1 MKPTNVDNVNHPS
14 HYKSKTGLEVIDV
27 ICAFTEDMNGLE
39 GYYTGNVLKYMC
51 RWKKKNGLE
60 DLKKARVYLNWLI
73 DEMEK
78 KQENQRTA
86 DILERKLYVGGANY
100 PTPRPWGCCCKGL
113 REELDKKGF
122 CDTDSAPNNDIIT
135 MVVRDILKSTMNY
148 MYGVNNNNE
157 NEEEKENE

>member
-1 MKPTNVDNVNHPS
+1 MKPTNIDNVNHPS

-27 ICAFTEDMNGLE
+27 IRAFTEDMNGLE

-73 DEMEK
+73 DEVETK
-78 KQENQRTA
+78 PENQRTE
-86 DILERKLYVGGANY
+86 DIIERKLYVGGANY
-100 PTPRPWGCCCKGL
+100 PTPRPCFC
-113 REELDKKGF
+113 EGF
-122 CDTDSAPNNDIIT
+122 RSTDSVPSNDILT
-135 MVVRDILKSTMNY
+135 MVVRDILKLTMNY

-157 NEEEKENE
+157 NEEEEKENK

>member
-1 MKPTNVDNVNHPS
+1 MEQKKVDNVNHPN

-27 ICAFTEDMNGLE
+27 IRAFTEDMNGLE

-78 KQENQRTA
+78 KPEKPENGRYPWT
-86 DILERKLYVGGANY
+86 LYEPQTVLLNTNTCVCEGVKED
-100 PTPRPWGCCCKGL
+100 PEC
-113 REELDKKGF
+113 F
-122 CDTDSAPNNDIIT
+122 DTDHLSNSNDIVT
-135 MVVRDILKSTMNY
+135 MVVRDIVKAAMNEL
-148 MYGVNNNNE
+148 YGANNE
-157 NEEEKENE
+157 KEEKENK

>member
-1 MKPTNVDNVNHPS
+1 MKSTNMDNVNHPS

-27 ICAFTEDMNGLE
+27 IRAFTEDMNGLE

-73 DEMEK
+73 DEIEK
-78 KQENQRTA
+78 KPENQRTE

-100 PTPRPWGCCCKGL
+100 PTLTPCCCEGL

-122 CDTDSAPNNDIIT
+122 CDTDSVPNNDIVT
-135 MVVRDILKSTMNY
+135 MVVRDILKLTINY

>member
-1 MKPTNVDNVNHPS
+1 MEQKKVDNVNHPN

-27 ICAFTEDMNGLE
+27 IRAFTEDMNGLE

-73 DEMEK
+73 DEIEK
-78 KQENQRTA
+78 KPENQRTE

-100 PTPRPWGCCCKGL
+100 PTPRPCFCEGL

-122 CDTDSAPNNDIIT
+122 LNTDSVPNNDIVT
-135 MVVRDILKSTMNY
+135 MVVRDILKAAMNEL
-148 MYGVNNNNE
+148 YGANNE
-157 NEEEKENE
+157 KEEKENK

>member
-1 MKPTNVDNVNHPS
+1 MKSTSVDNVNHPS

-27 ICAFTEDMNGLE
+27 IRAFTEDMNGLE

-73 DEMEK
+73 DEVETK
-78 KQENQRTA
+78 PENQRTE
-86 DILERKLYVGGANY
+86 DIIERKLYVGGANY
-100 PTPRPWGCCCKGL
+100 PTPRPCFCEGL

-122 CDTDSAPNNDIIT
+122 CDTDRAPNNDIVT
-135 MVVRDILKSTMNY
+135 MVVRDILKLTINY

-157 NEEEKENE
+157 NEEEKENK

>member
-14 HYKSKTGLEVIDV
+14 HYKSETGLEVIDV
-27 ICAFTEDMNGLE
+27 IRAFTEDMNGLE

-78 KQENQRTA
+78 KQ
-86 DILERKLYVGGANY
+86 DIFERKLYVGGANY
-100 PTPRPWGCCCKGL
+100 PVPRPCFCEGL

-122 CDTDSAPNNDIIT
+122 LDTVSVLNNDIVT
-135 MVVRDILKSTMNY
+135 MVVRDIFKSTMNY

-157 NEEEKENE
+157 NEEEKENK

>member
-1 MKPTNVDNVNHPS
+1 MKPANVDNVNHPS
-14 HYKSKTGLEVIDV
+14 HYKSETGLEVIDV
-27 ICAFTEDMNGLE
+27 IRAFTEDMNGLE

-78 KQENQRTA
+78 KQENQKTWDIW
-86 DILERKLYVGGANY
+86 DILERKLYVGRANY
-100 PTPRPWGCCCKGL
+100 PTPWPCFCEGL

-122 CDTDSAPNNDIIT
+122 LDTDSVPNNDII
-135 MVVRDILKSTMNY
+135 VEDIFKSTMNY

>member
-1 MKPTNVDNVNHPS
+1 MKPTSVDNVNHPS
-14 HYKSKTGLEVIDV
+14 HYKSETGLEVIDV
-27 ICAFTEDMNGLE
+27 IRAFTEDMNGLE

-73 DEMEK
+73 DEIEK
-78 KQENQRTA
+78 KPENQRTE

-100 PTPRPWGCCCKGL
+100 PRPWGCFCAGL

-122 CDTDSAPNNDIIT
+122 LDTDSVPNNDIVT
-135 MVVRDILKSTMNY
+135 MVVRDILKSVMNY
-148 MYGVNNNNE
+148 AYGLNNNNNNE
-157 NEEEKENE
+157 NEEKENK

>member
-27 ICAFTEDMNGLE
+27 IRAFTEDMNGLE

-78 KQENQRTA
+78 KQ
-86 DILERKLYVGGANY
+86 DIFERKLYVGGVNY
-100 PTPRPWGCCCKGL
+100 PTPRPCFCEGL
-113 REELDKKGF
+113 REELDKKEF
-122 CDTDSAPNNDIIT
+122 LDTDSAPNNDIVT
-135 MVVRDILKSTMNY
+135 MVVRDILKTTMNY